1 MIENNNG
8 VNASNSVINVL
19 VSNNRSELAKM
30 FGVGLYISDGD
41 TPNKVIEKCNSF
53 IERYNNYIHNLEE
66 VTKSGEALA
75 SEMKKAKVASLFNT
89 LSVSERAELKTL
101 LNA

>member
-1 MIENNNG
+1 MIENNSF
-8 VNASNSVINVL
+8 VNAGNSVINVL

-41 TPNKVIEKCNSF
+41 TPEKVIGKCNSF

-66 VTKSGEALA
+66 VVKSGAALA
-75 SEMKKAKVASLFNT
+75 SEMKKAKVASLFNN
-89 LSVSERAELKTL
+89 LSVSERSELKAL
-101 LNA
+101 LTD